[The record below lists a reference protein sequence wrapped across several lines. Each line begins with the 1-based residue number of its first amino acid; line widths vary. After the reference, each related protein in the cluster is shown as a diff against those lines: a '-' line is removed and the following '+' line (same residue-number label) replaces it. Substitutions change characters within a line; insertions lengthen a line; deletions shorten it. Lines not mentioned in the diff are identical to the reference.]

1 MRTGRPPGDPTVR
14 FTTHE
19 GMLMQLMK
27 AAAAAALTLAGMLAL
42 SACNA
47 QDSNAGTA
55 NIAVVNGVPIPQSR
69 LDYVIKAQVQQG
81 QKDDETMRK
90 QIKEALI
97 TREILAQEAVKKGLD
112 KDPNLQT
119 QVDMARQEFL
129 IRAYFDDFV
138 KNNNVTEEEL
148 KAEYERVK
156 AQQSGNGER
165 KEYQARHI
173 LIKSEK
179 QAKAALAQINKAKGK
194 NFAQIAKAKSE
205 DPGSKAEGGLMDW
218 SDGSNFVKEFSDAM
232 VKLDEGQ
239 YTKQLVKT
247 QYGYHIIM
255 MDDVRE
261 MQFPPFEQV
270 KERIEQ
276 QMLAQKRDK
285 AIEALRTS
293 AKVE

>member
-1 MRTGRPPGDPTVR
+1 M
-14 FTTHE
+14 H
-19 GMLMQLMK
+19 MQLMK

-47 QDSNAGTA
+47 QDSNAGNTT
-55 NIAVVNGVPIPQSR
+55 IAVVNGVPIPQAR
-69 LDYVIKAQVQQG
+69 MEYVIKAQVQQG

-112 KDPNLQT
+112 KDPQLQT
-119 QVDMARQEFL
+119 QVDMAKQEFL

-138 KNNNVTEEEL
+138 KTAGVTEDEM

-156 AQQSGNGER
+156 AQQTGDGDR

-173 LIKSEK
+173 LIKNEK
-179 QAKAALAQINKAKGK
+179 QAKAALAQINKAQGK
-194 NFAQIAKAKSE
+194 NFAQVAKAKSE
-205 DPGSKAEGGLMDW
+205 DQGSKAEGGLLDW
-218 SDGSNFVKEFSDAM
+218 SDGSNFVKEFSEAM
-232 VKLDEGQ
+232 VKLNKGA
-239 YTKQLVKT
+239 YTKQLLKT
-247 QYGYHIIM
+247 QYGYHIIKLE
-255 MDDVRE
+255 DVRE

-276 QMLAQKRDK
+276 QLLAQKRDK
-285 AIEALRTS
+285 AIEALRTA

>member
-1 MRTGRPPGDPTVR
+1 M
-14 FTTHE
+14 H
-19 GMLMQLMK
+19 MQLMK
-27 AAAAAALTLAGMLAL
+27 VASAAALSLAGMLAL

-47 QDSNAGTA
+47 QDSNAGNA
-55 NIAVVNGVPIPQSR
+55 NVAVVNGVPIPQAR

-112 KDPNLQT
+112 KDPQLQT

-138 KNNNVTEEEL
+138 KSNSVTEEEM

-173 LIKSEK
+173 LIKNEK

-194 NFAQIAKAKSE
+194 NFAQIAKTKSE
-205 DPGSKAEGGLMDW
+205 DPGSKAEGGLLDW

-232 VKLDEGQ
+232 VKLDKGA

-247 QYGYHIIM
+247 QYGYHVIKLE
-255 MDDVRE
+255 DVRE
-261 MQFPPFEQV
+261 MQFPPFDQV

-276 QMLAQKRDK
+276 QLLAQKRDK

>member
-1 MRTGRPPGDPTVR
+1 MRTARSQSDPTVR
-14 FTTHE
+14 LTTRE
-19 GMLMQLMK
+19 GMHMQLMK
-27 AAAAAALTLAGMLAL
+27 AASAATLTLAGMLAL
-42 SACNA
+42 GACNA
-47 QDSNAGTA
+47 QDSNAGNAT
-55 NIAVVNGVPIPQSR
+55 IAVVNGVPIPQAR

-81 QKDDETMRK
+81 QKDDENMRK

-119 QVDMARQEFL
+119 QVEMAKQEFL
-129 IRAYFDDFV
+129 IRAYFDDFL
-138 KNNNVTEEEL
+138 KSNGATEDEM

-156 AQQSGNGER
+156 AQQTGNGER

-173 LIKSEK
+173 LIKDEK

-194 NFAQIAKAKSE
+194 NFAQVAKAKSE
-205 DPGSKAEGGLMDW
+205 DQGSKAEGGLLDW

-232 VKLDEGQ
+232 VKLNKGQ

-247 QYGYHIIM
+247 QYGYHIIRL
-255 MDDVRE
+255 DDMRE
-261 MQFPPFEQV
+261 VQFPPFDQV

-276 QMLAQKRDK
+276 QLMTTKRDK
-285 AIEALRTS
+285 TIAALRTS
-293 AKVE
+293 AKVV